1 MADINELNLDEMEN
15 VSGGR
20 GGSKTIL
27 PAQPGL
33 SVYQIVKGDNLT
45 RIAKRFNTTV
55 DYLFAINSTIK
66 NKNDI
71 TAGYWIYIP
80 EEENG

>member
-45 RIAKRFNTTV
+45 RIASAHRC
-55 DYLFAINSTIK
+55 TITELLK
-66 NKNDI
+66 WNPKITNKNVI
-71 TAGYWIYIP
+71 YAGDFLYIKVK
-80 EEENG
+80 